1 MDQVDV
7 DVQQRKDGSPPAV
20 AVTLRPLG
28 LADADDFMAWASDER
43 VMRFLRRPL
52 CATRE
57 QAVAQIR
64 DTVLGHPWFRAICVD
79 DDDAG
84 AGRRPVGQVSVWP
97 YADEG
102 GHRANLGYAL
112 SHGLW
117 GRGIATAAI
126 TMRLEAVTDVEN
138 VRSQRVL
145 EKAGFR
151 KEGVLR
157 RYIVRR
163 SGEVMDAVIYSFLAS
178 DRPSAHGA
186 TRGEAPITFY
196 GKSVLV

>member
-79 DDDAG
+79 D
-84 AGRRPVGQVSVWP
+84 GRRPVGQVSVWP

-126 TMRLEAVTDVEN
+126 TMVVARVFDELPGLERLEAVTDVEN
-138 VRSQRVL
+138 ARSQRVL
-145 EKAGFR
+145 EKARFR

-178 DRPSAHGA
+178 DRRPSMA
-186 TRGEAPITFY
+186 RREEKRP
-196 GKSVLV
+196 L

>member
-1 MDQVDV
+1 MEQVDLA
-7 DVQQRKDGSPPAV
+7 VQQRQDDAPP

-43 VMRFLRRPL
+43 VMRFLKRPL

-57 QAVAQIR
+57 QAVAQIG
-64 DTVLGHPWFRAICVD
+64 DTVLGHPWFRAICV
-79 DDDAG
+79 AG
-84 AGRRPVGQVSVWP
+84 RPVGQVSVWP

-112 SHGLW
+112 AHGLW
-117 GRGIATAAI
+117 GRGIAAAAI
-126 TMRLEAVTDVEN
+126 IQVVARVFDELPGLERLEAVTDVEN

-151 KEGVLR
+151 REGVLR
-157 RYIVRR
+157 SYIVRR
-163 SGEVMDAVIYSFLAS
+163 SGEVMDAAIYSFLAS
-178 DRPSAHGA
+178 DRPAHE
-186 TRGEAPITFY
+186 RERP
-196 GKSVLV
+196 L